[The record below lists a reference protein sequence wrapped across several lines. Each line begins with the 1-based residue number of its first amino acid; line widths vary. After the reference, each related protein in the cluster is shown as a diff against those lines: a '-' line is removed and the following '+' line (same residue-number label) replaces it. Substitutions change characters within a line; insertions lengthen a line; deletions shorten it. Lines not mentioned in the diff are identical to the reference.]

1 MLSRLTFD
9 SHRGEHTPP
18 HTTLISSN
26 EDWNKPELG
35 FMDFPGSSAIKN
47 PPANAGDTGLIPGQE
62 NLEEEEE
69 THSSILA
76 WETPLAEEPGRL
88 PCSRGPM
95 GSSKSQTQLS
105 D

>member
-9 SHRGEHTPP
+9 SHRREHTPP

-47 PPANAGDTGLIPGQE
+47 PPANAGDTGSILGQE
-62 NLEEEEE
+62 NPLPMQE
-69 THSSILA
+69 T
-76 WETPLAEEPGRL
+76 
-88 PCSRGPM
+88 
-95 GSSKSQTQLS
+95 QV
-105 D
+105 